1 MAITQLYKRFTRL
14 DSLIKY
20 VMNGDKTD
28 EMKYVSG
35 VNCLSETAFE
45 EMNNT
50 KNIFNKGKEKNNR
63 LSSNSIICKRR

>member
-28 EMKYVSG
+28 EI
-35 VNCLSETAFE
+35 CFR
-45 EMNNT
+45 
-50 KNIFNKGKEKNNR
+50 NK
-63 LSSNSIICKRR
+63 LFA

>member
-28 EMKYVSG
+28 E
-35 VNCLSETAFE
+35 
-45 EMNNT
+45 
-50 KNIFNKGKEKNNR
+50 
-63 LSSNSIICKRR
+63 ICFWS